1 MTRAAHAGK
10 RLINIQGATNF
21 RSLGGLPT
29 RDGRSIRPHAIMR
42 ADRLSGLTDADWR
55 ELQAVGLGT
64 ICDLRSEK
72 ERKLHP
78 NDVAR
83 QLQVT
88 EVSLAVDN
96 DLRANS
102 DFMTWMA
109 EDPTA
114 RGAERVMIG
123 IYRRFPLMMAGKI
136 RAVID
141 LLVANRAPLLIH
153 CTAGKDRTGFMISIL
168 LAAIGVDQQLV
179 HDDYLIS
186 QQWPGKLSHRPSLAH
201 RLRKVVPSPAMDE
214 VIDVVLDARLSFL
227 NAAWEVIDSQFGS
240 VHHYLRQAVGIDAAK
255 LKELCDSLLI

>member
-1 MTRAAHAGK
+1 MTKTTAAEQQPIPIK
-10 RLINIQGATNF
+10 GATNF

-29 RDGRSIRPHAIMR
+29 RDGRRIRPHAILR
-42 ADRLSGLTDADWR
+42 ADRLSGLTAEDWLA
-55 ELQAVGLGT
+55 LQAAGLGT

-78 NDVAR
+78 NGVAKH
-83 QLQVT
+83 LQVT

-102 DFMTWMA
+102 EFMTWMA

-123 IYRRFPLMMAGKI
+123 IYRRFPLTMAGKI

-141 LLVANRAPLLIH
+141 LLLAHRAPLLIH

-168 LAAIGVDQQLV
+168 LAAIGVDRQRV

-186 QQWPGKLSHRPSLAH
+186 QQWPGKLAHRPSLAH
-201 RLRKVVPSPAMDE
+201 RLRRVVPSPAMDE

-227 NAAWEVIDSQFGS
+227 NAAWEVIESQFGS
-240 VHHYLRQAVGIDAAK
+240 VQQYLRREAGVDDSK
-255 LKELCDSLLI
+255 LKELCDSLLV

>member
-1 MTRAAHAGK
+1 MTPTSAAEK
-10 RLINIQGATNF
+10 PSIKLQGATNF

-29 RDGRSIRPHAIMR
+29 RDGRKIRQNALLR
-42 ADRLSGLTDADWR
+42 ADRLSGLTAQDWLALR
-55 ELQAVGLGT
+55 AVGLGT

-78 NDVAR
+78 NSVAGH
-83 QLQVT
+83 LQVN

-123 IYRRFPLMMAGKI
+123 IYRRFPLVMGEKI
-136 RAVID
+136 RALID
-141 LLVANRAPLLIH
+141 LLLANRAPLLIH

-168 LAAIGVDQQLV
+168 LAAMGVDQCLI
-179 HDDYLIS
+179 HDDYLLS
-186 QQWPGKLSHRPSLAH
+186 RQWPGKLAHRPSLAH
-201 RLRKVVPSPAMDE
+201 RLRRVVPAPAMDE
-214 VIDVVLDARLSFL
+214 VVDVVLDARLSFL
-227 NAAWEVIDSQFGS
+227 NAAWEVIENQFGS
-240 VHHYLRQAVGIDAAK
+240 VQQYLHREVGIDDSK
-255 LKELCDSLLI
+255 LNELRNSLLI